1 MNGALLI
8 STRDREVWTH
18 ENKRLLDRLAV
29 MLNSADVGLGLRCT
43 RIGCPSPQIVM
54 VRDDTD
60 PAGRVLRCG
69 CKDRHVEPRRSGT
82 RH

>member
-8 STRDREVWTH
+8 STRAREVWSH
-18 ENKRLLDRLAV
+18 ESKRLLDRLAH
-29 MLNSADVGLGLRCT
+29 MLTTAEVKLLLSCANPV
-43 RIGCPSPQIVM
+43 CPDPQIVM

-69 CKDRHVEPRRSGT
+69 CRDRHVESKSSRR
-82 RH
+82 H